1 MPASK
6 ASLPKGDIKPQ
17 QISAAKIDK
26 MGFKMDLSFIKTRE
40 ELATYFLVLAPPPP
54 FFCIRYAFGFKT
66 KNQNHKQKSTLL
78 GQLKPFT

>member
-54 FFCIRYAFGFKT
+54 FFAFGMHLVLKLKT
-66 KNQNHKQKSTLL
+66 KTTNKKVHS
-78 GQLKPFT
+78 